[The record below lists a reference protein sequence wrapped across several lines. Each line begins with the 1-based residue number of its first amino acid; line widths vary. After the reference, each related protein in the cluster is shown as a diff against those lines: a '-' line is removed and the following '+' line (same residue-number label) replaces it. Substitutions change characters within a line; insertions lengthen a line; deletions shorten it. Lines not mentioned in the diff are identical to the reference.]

1 MCKTLDRNTTTN
13 WVYQARGDIHRIE
26 AYFAGAAYAPH
37 RHDTYTIGIT
47 LEGVQSFDYRGET
60 RHSRPGGMVVLHPDE
75 LHDGRAGT
83 DAGFKYRTIY
93 IEPSHIQSA
102 LGGKPLPFIDGGVS
116 SDPRLLAAVLPFLE
130 EYDQPLE
137 ALEYQDAV
145 YDLAEALHETA
156 SNISDHDDRAIKL
169 FNYNA
174 AQLARQYIH
183 ERLEHGISL
192 EDLEEITGHD
202 RWQLSRDFRTLF
214 GTSPHRYLMMRRL
227 DKARKMLLAGHPIAD
242 AAFAAAFADQSHF
255 TRHFKKTYGMTPK
268 LWVKALGSQSVI
280 RKSGNRFSDS
290 ITRQRRNRA
299 VAH

>member
-1 MCKTLDRNTTTN
+1 MCKTLNHNSVRN
-13 WVYQARGDIHRIE
+13 WVHQACGDVHRIE
-26 AYFAGAAYAPH
+26 AFFSGVAYAPH

-60 RHSRPGGMVVLHPDE
+60 RHSLPGGMVVLHPDE

-93 IEPSHIQSA
+93 IEPSQIQSS
-102 LGGKPLPFIDGGVS
+102 LGRKPLPFIEGGVS
-116 SDPRLLAAVLPFLE
+116 SDPRLLAALLPLLE

-137 ALEYQDAV
+137 ALEYQDAL
-145 YDLAEALHETA
+145 YDLATALDETG
-156 SNISDHDDRAIKL
+156 NDEPTIKL

-192 EDLEEITGHD
+192 DDLEAITGHD
-202 RWQLSRDFRTLF
+202 KWQLSRDFRALF
-214 GTSPHRYLMMRRL
+214 GTSPHRYLTMRRL
-227 DKARKMLLAGHPIAD
+227 DKARKMMRAGHSIAD
-242 AAFAAAFADQSHF
+242 AAFASAFSDQSHF

-268 LWVKALGSQSVI
+268 MWMTALGGPSVI
-280 RKSGNRFSDS
+280 RKSGKRFSGS
-290 ITRQRRNRA
+290 ITRQGRNHT